1 MLRPLLLACALLP
14 ACGPLPAGPTP
25 GTDPGD
31 PPGDPPGATSSSTS
45 SAPTTG
51 EPGTTTGAADPT
63 TSGTTL
69 AHDFVPRPDG
79 GGPGTID
86 CDVFA
91 QDCPPGQK
99 CVAWAEGGSGAWNA
113 HKCVDVTGD
122 GAPGDPCTTPEGG
135 VAGIDDCAVGVM
147 CWYVDE
153 TNHGT
158 CIGLCTGT
166 PNAPICP
173 LHFSCYINGDG
184 ILNLCFANCDPLL
197 QDCPGDELCLPD
209 FSGTRFECQV
219 DDSDKPG
226 QPGAPCEDPLAT
238 TCDKGLVCLDT
249 NLASAACDPGKAGC
263 CQPFCELPDAPCPHP
278 DQQCLPWFEVIDAP
292 ATPGYESL
300 GICAIPT

>member
-1 MLRPLLLACALLP
+1 MPRPFLLACALLP
-14 ACGPLPAGPTP
+14 ACGPLPAEPTP
-25 GTDPGD
+25 GTD
-31 PPGDPPGATSSSTS
+31 PGDPPGATSSSTS

-51 EPGTTTGAADPT
+51 EPGTTTGAAEPT

-69 AHDFVPRPDG
+69 AQDFVHRPDG

-158 CIGLCTGT
+158 CVGLCTGT

-173 LHFSCYINGDG
+173 LHSYCYINSDG

-197 QDCPGDELCLPD
+197 QDCAGEDLCIADPDGTSFSCVLDASGDE
-209 FSGTRFECQV
+209 
-219 DDSDKPG
+219 G
-226 QPGAPCEDPLAT
+226 QANDPCEFANACDP
-238 TCDKGLVCLDT
+238 GLVCLHRAA
-249 NLASAACDPGKAGC
+249 ASTACDPASPGC
-263 CQPFCELPDAPCPHP
+263 CQPFCKFPGSPCPNP
-278 DQQCLPWFEVIDAP
+278 DQQCIQFFDPMTAP
-292 ATPGYESL
+292 IGYESV
-300 GICAIPT
+300 GICAIPS